1 MKAREMLE
9 TIRKIDHLLDREEHD
24 SGYAAFVH
32 MRKIWPDLKRLAA
45 QADAPARCSAESAR
59 PSYAEGEAP
68 WSEDEQF
75 EERAKAC
82 KSRTNHFG
90 RCEGDGDYEGQCD
103 GCSDEALE
111 VLHAA
116 KRPSGPRDEPQAARE
131 TLTDEQVY
139 YAARKLALALPDM
152 YENANHKG
160 SLVPNTAALTVA
172 RMMLDA
178 AIRLG
183 APLSGKPGEQPQA
196 AQGGWEQAF
205 LLSAEV
211 ADSMGRAAAHAN
223 VYGRLSEAYWAV
235 ETSIKQLLE
244 QVKKGETVTNN
255 NGLPV
260 SFSIPQTVRQPIE
273 TAPKDGTHILA
284 WRIPI
289 GIRVTNN
296 THPPTVVHW
305 FNDPEEPGFYTSV
318 NELAPEHPYN
328 PTHWMP
334 IP

>member
-1 MKAREMLE
+1 LE
-9 TIRKIDHLLDREEHD
+9 ELH
-24 SGYAAFVH
+24 
-32 MRKIWPDLKRLAA
+32 
-45 QADAPARCSAESAR
+45 
-59 PSYAEGEAP
+59 
-68 WSEDEQF
+68 
-75 EERAKAC
+75 ER
-82 KSRTNHFG
+82 
-90 RCEGDGDYEGQCD
+90 Y
-103 GCSDEALE
+103 
-111 VLHAA
+111 AA
-116 KRPSGPRDEPQAARE
+116 KRPSGPRDEPQTSAGSGHDLYKTGDDAPDEIKDRNGEVVLGLCKRCGRAEIELSEYCISEPRFFIDHGMIHDRITGKHVVTDGEPPFEDSVEQVCRLLNSLTNEPQAARE

-139 YAARKLALALPDM
+139 YAARKLALALPVM